1 MKVKIRGLVFAGFAA
16 AVFAQSASAEITDS
30 DKTVTSK
37 TYVDSYAQAQADRV
51 LTKPDADS
59 PLWDNTDKYPS
70 MKVLGDKVEEVSTA
84 LSNLRADEE
93 YITLE
98 TVGSGTTAHQE
109 ITVKSSNLAT
119 TAGSITDTTAASNG
133 APAAQDKLVTAS
145 AVNAYAEAKANKLA
159 TDSNGETI
167 TANNTSDTT
176 YPTTKNVYDFVTG
189 GDGTGYQRKLT
200 AAEKDPSLGVY
211 NADGTSV
218 WRAARG
224 GTYVTMDT
232 SGTGAITFDVPSNK
246 IATIGADNPNTQD
259 VNESEITA
267 DSTKLT
273 TGKAVYEF
281 VVGDPSDPNSGFQP
295 KATATANGVSTGANP
310 TAQVGV
316 RTGTGSEQDPYVS
329 TWYGLAAGQ
338 DGSTLNSSIDDT
350 AYARVYRD
358 DGAGSN
364 TAGVYVDLDHT
375 RISVA
380 STYTGTGYKHGGIVN
395 ISNYFSEDGM
405 ALATAGAV
413 KEYVESVLPETTLPP
428 ESEMPSV
435 CKTANGN
442 HVCALVAYY
451 DANASG
457 TGVGGVK
464 YEWTVMAPTGN

>member
-37 TYVDSYAQAQADRV
+37 TYVDTNFQNLTQKDPTTGEYPNDVTSISDSSTNVQYPTSRNVYKFVKQELQEAGATGNMTGNLEKHTQKVAVFEDGYNGNATNPTDTDLEHLDHWELIVPDGRV
-51 LTKPDADS
+51 AEAASDI
-59 PLWDNTDKYPS
+59 
-70 MKVLGDKVEEVSTA
+70 TA
-84 LSNLRADEE
+84 AGAAGATTTVQTNL
-93 YITLE
+93 
-98 TVGSGTTAHQE
+98 TTA
-109 ITVKSSNLAT
+109 
-119 TAGSITDTTAASNG
+119 
-133 APAAQDKLVTAS
+133 
-145 AVNAYAEAKANKLA
+145 KA
-159 TDSNGETI
+159 
-167 TANNTSDTT
+167 
-176 YPTTKNVYDFVTG
+176 VYDFVTG

-246 IATIGADNPNTQD
+246 IATIGADNPNTQE
-259 VNESEITA
+259 VEVSEITA

-281 VVGDPSDPNSGFQP
+281 VVGDPDDPNSGFQP
-295 KATATANGVSTGANP
+295 KATATANGVSTGTNP

-338 DGSTLNSSIDDT
+338 DGSNLNSSIDDT

-435 CKTANGN
+435 CKTADGN

-451 DANASG
+451 DA
-457 TGVGGVK
+457 GVGGVK